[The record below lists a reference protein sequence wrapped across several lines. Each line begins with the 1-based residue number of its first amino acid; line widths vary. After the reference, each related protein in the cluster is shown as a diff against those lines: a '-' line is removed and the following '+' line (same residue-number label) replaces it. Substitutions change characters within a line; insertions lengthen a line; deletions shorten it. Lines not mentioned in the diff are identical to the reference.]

1 LVIDTL
7 VEDIYKLLDKGSDDI
22 PTEAIDELGKAIAN
36 TVVSRLSTEKREA
49 TLRMSNIGKP
59 CERSLWYDINEPE
72 KAEPLTPDTKFKFL
86 FGDIIEEVLL
96 FLSQAAGHKV
106 EGRQSEQSIN
116 GIKGHRDAVIDGVLV
131 DVKSASSYSF
141 KKFKDGKLHQD
152 DPFGYITQIQSYSKA
167 SEDDPAITDHRRVAF
182 LVVDK
187 TLGHIC
193 LDVHPVDKKLG
204 EDLPNVYEGK
214 KEMVAQTEPPKRAFA
229 PEDDGKSGNKKLGI
243 KCSYCAHKFNCY
255 PNLRVFNSYKGPVYL
270 TTVKR
275 QPNMPEMTK
284 NGTELS
290 NPRVLFTDE
299 GNE

>member
-1 LVIDTL
+1 MVTIDTL
-7 VEDIYKLLDKGSDDI
+7 VPDIEKVLLEGVEKL
-22 PTEAIDELGKAIAN
+22 DESLVEEFGRAVAQM
-36 TVVSRLSTEKREA
+36 VAARLSAEKREP

-59 CERSLWYDINEPE
+59 CERQLWYDINEAD
-72 KAEPLTPDTKFKFL
+72 KAEPLTAETKFKFL
-86 FGDIIEEVLL
+86 YGDLIEEVLL
-96 FLSQAAGHKV
+96 FLAQLAGHKV

-141 KKFKDGKLHQD
+141 KKFKDGKLHED

-167 SEDDPAITDHRRVAF
+167 SEDDPTITDRKRVAF
-182 LVVDK
+182 LVADK

-193 LDVHPVDKKLG
+193 LDVHPVNTSLHAELPARYEHKKA
-204 EDLPNVYEGK
+204 V
-214 KEMVAQTEPPKRAFA
+214 VASSTPPDRAFA

-243 KCSYCAHKFNCY
+243 KCSYCAHKFTCY
-255 PNLRVFNSYKGPVYL
+255 PETRVFSSYKGPVFL

-275 QPNMPEMTK
+275 QPQMKEINRD
-284 NGTELS
+284 GTELY

-299 GNE
+299 GN

>member
-1 LVIDTL
+1 MTIDTL

-36 TVVSRLSTEKREA
+36 TVVSRLSTEKRAA

-193 LDVHPVDKKLG
+193 LDVHPVDRKLG
-204 EDLPNVYEGK
+204 DALHDTYGRK
-214 KEMVAQTEPPKRAFA
+214 KALVASKEVPPRGFA